1 MEKERGCIR
10 SGSQGSGHSFSETA
24 PNTPHVLQIQC
35 AMREETSF
43 HITEDEK
50 PIDRE

>member
-1 MEKERGCIR
+1 MEKGRGCT
-10 SGSQGSGHSFSETA
+10 GSARQGSDQSFSETA
-24 PNTPHVLQIQC
+24 ADTPHVLQIQC
-35 AMREETSF
+35 AVREETSF